1 MRTGKINKIEI
12 TNKKK
17 TNPSADGL
25 VFGKVK
31 KAVLGNDYDLSLVFI
46 SKTEIRKINKSYRNI
61 DKATD
66 ILSFPLG
73 DNEGEI
79 LICQEIAAEEVS
91 RFDRNYKNFLQFLF
105 IHGLTHL
112 KGFEHGDKMENE
124 EKKIRKIFGV

>member
-1 MRTGKINKIEI
+1 M
-12 TNKKK
+12 
-17 TNPSADGL
+17 
-25 VFGKVK
+25 
-31 KAVLGNDYDLSLVFI
+31 LGNDYDLSLVFI

-79 LICQEIAAEEVS
+79 LICQEIAAEEAP